1 MQSSPRRWML
11 AFFAILAMVAV
22 AGCGRVN
29 LEDLTPAAART
40 EIAATATAIANAPT
54 ETPIQAPS
62 AVVEAFANADIAG
75 GGVLYNPWCSGCH
88 DGGRAQPIKGQVF
101 DPAEWIPKLRANS
114 GAAEPHAPTYSE
126 FELNDKQL
134 TDILAF
140 IASAQ

>member
-1 MQSSPRRWML
+1 MQSSRQRWML
-11 AFFAILAMVAV
+11 VFSAVLATVAV

-40 EIAATATAIANAPT
+40 EIAATATALANAPT

-62 AVVEAFANADIAG
+62 AVVEAFANADTAG

-114 GAAEPHAPTYSE
+114 GAADPHTPTYSE
-126 FELNDKQL
+126 FELNDQQL

-140 IASAQ
+140 IASAK